1 MQSIYQDKYQISDEL
16 IQIMGQAETAC
27 EERFK
32 RFDAQAEYHQIKLLK
47 LFQKHQITDYHLNGS
62 TGYGYGDVGRDAL
75 EAIFAD
81 LFGGETALVRCQI
94 VSGTHAL
101 ALGLLGNLKSGQEMV
116 SAIGRPYDTLQKV
129 IGFHDEKGS
138 LMDTGVSYQEI
149 DLTSEDKI
157 DLEALK
163 HKLSKKTGLV
173 LFQRSKGYQWRSSTT
188 IAELKAAIQI
198 VKDYDPKIV
207 CMVDN
212 CYCEMIEALE
222 PGEVGADLTA
232 GSLIK
237 NPGGGLARC
246 GGYLVGKKE
255 YIAAAAWRLT
265 APGLGRDIGASQEF
279 NRTAYQGLFQAPL
292 IVGQAVKGAEL
303 AAEFFSRVGYEVLPK
318 PNQPRVDIVQAIC
331 LNQPDKLISFCQ
343 GIQKACPLDAMFIP
357 EPAMLPGYEHPVIMA
372 GGTFIQG
379 SSIELSADGP
389 IRPPYIAYL
398 QGGLSLAQI
407 KLGILLAAQEI
418 SSIPSK

>member
-16 IQIMGQAETAC
+16 IRIMGQAETAC

-81 LFGGETALVRCQI
+81 LFGGETALVRSQI

-212 CYCEMIEALE
+212 CYCEMIETLE

-237 NPGGGLARC
+237 NPGGG
-246 GGYLVGKKE
+246 
-255 YIAAAAWRLT
+255 
-265 APGLGRDIGASQEF
+265 
-279 NRTAYQGLFQAPL
+279 
-292 IVGQAVKGAEL
+292 
-303 AAEFFSRVGYEVLPK
+303 
-318 PNQPRVDIVQAIC
+318 
-331 LNQPDKLISFCQ
+331 
-343 GIQKACPLDAMFIP
+343 
-357 EPAMLPGYEHPVIMA
+357 
-372 GGTFIQG
+372 
-379 SSIELSADGP
+379 
-389 IRPPYIAYL
+389 
-398 QGGLSLAQI
+398 
-407 KLGILLAAQEI
+407 
-418 SSIPSK
+418 